1 MNNNLHKIGERLWRF
16 LEQALSG
23 RDPDRDVP
31 AAQEILHDLVDAIS
45 GPGLTKDRWDADL
58 LRTVDAPVKALLR
71 HPEDWNEAIKLTAIY
86 FSSEWRHE
94 HPFADITISRGVGSS
109 TQASLHPIK
118 IGLELPL
125 LKQLLARAEEEARI
139 RFFSGIS
146 EHAVLNAL
154 KIILPTFDLTFREIV
169 ALIDHV
175 ELLRDQ
181 NFGTGSFYEAIFRW
195 SITHSATARQ
205 IVDAWLMCE
214 PSASSLS
221 SDALLQF
228 VRAAVAEADNLD
240 WRDKVL
246 EQLDTRF
253 SEEDARLGVFI
264 ANLAWPRSRH
274 ADVEAR
280 HRFLIS
286 RIQRRPELLVE
297 AGIHAMF
304 LDASEFPLEALETA
318 LNLWRLL
325 PKSSSEHMRRIAA
338 TALIECGSRAIV
350 SAKKKD
356 LPLGPFTQIL
366 SLAIIVPPES
376 TGGQLNR
383 LDFLLEDL
391 VDAEEVSVCRFLAQW
406 LLSHRDSIA
415 QDGTSLEELFP
426 LLVQKGPDRATAWL
440 LTFMISPDR
449 ELRAIASILFG
460 RDRTATIPQEFLQHL
475 SKVAASALA
484 HILAGSENLPGQVWI
499 PCLVG
504 MAHMRVDLLEVTKT
518 LLLEDAAQQYP
529 GELRRALDR
538 WSEPPWL
545 EAAQT
550 ILDRLERTRREWQLR
565 GEIPELSLRPARGP
579 WLQREQ
585 QALSEAVRRAQGKAI
600 FMRIATK
607 VPIARGEAS
616 SWTGSPD
623 HRVPFSS
630 FQSSVEFPM
639 LEIID
644 PVEAKVRRIA
654 QRRKAEEL
662 IAMIPKNA
670 DA

>member
-1 MNNNLHKIGERLWRF
+1 MTNDLHKIGERVWRF
-16 LEQALSG
+16 LEQALDG

-31 AAQEILHDLVDAIS
+31 AAQVILHDLVDTIS
-45 GPGLTKDRWDADL
+45 GTGLTKERWDADL
-58 LRTVDAPVKALLR
+58 LRTVDVPVKALLS
-71 HPEDWNEAIKLTAIY
+71 HPERWNEAIKLTAIY
-86 FSSEWRHE
+86 FSSEWRNE
-94 HPFADITISRGVGSS
+94 HPFADITISRGIG
-109 TQASLHPIK
+109 TPIQTPLHPID
-118 IGLELPL
+118 IDLELPL
-125 LKQLLARAEEEARI
+125 LKQLLARADEESRI
-139 RFFSGIS
+139 RFFSDIS

-154 KIILPTFDLTFREIV
+154 KVVLPTFDLTFREMV
-169 ALIDHV
+169 TLIHRV
-175 ELLRDQ
+175 GLLGDQ
-181 NFGTGSFYEAIFRW
+181 NFGTGSFYEAVLRW
-195 SITHSATARQ
+195 STTHPAIARQ
-205 IVDAWLMCE
+205 IADAWLIRE

-221 SDALLQF
+221 ADALLGF
-228 VRAAVAEADNLD
+228 VRGAVVEAINLD

-253 SEEDARLGVFI
+253 SEDDSRLAVFV

-280 HRFLIS
+280 HGFLVS

-297 AGIHAMF
+297 TGIRAMF
-304 LDASEFPLEALETA
+304 LDASEFPLETLETA
-318 LNLWRLL
+318 LTLWRLL
-325 PKSSSEHMRRIAA
+325 PKSSSEDTRLVAA
-338 TALIECGSRAIV
+338 TALIECGSRATV
-350 SAKKKD
+350 SAKKKN
-356 LPLGPFTQIL
+356 LPLEPFTQIL
-366 SLAIIVPPES
+366 PFAIVVPLES
-376 TGGQLNR
+376 TTGQLSR

-391 VDAEEVSVCRFLAQW
+391 VDAEELPVCRFLEQW
-406 LLSHRDSIA
+406 LFAHRGSIA
-415 QDGTSLEELFP
+415 KGGASLEELFP

-440 LTFMISPDR
+440 LAFMISPDR
-449 ELRAIASILFG
+449 ELRAVASILFG
-460 RDRTATIPQEFLQHL
+460 RHRTTTLPREFLQHL
-475 SKVAASALA
+475 SRVATSALA
-484 HILAGSENLPGQVWI
+484 HVLAGGESLPGEVWI
-499 PCLVG
+499 PCLVDMG
-504 MAHMRVDLLEVTKT
+504 HMRVDLLEVIKT

-607 VPIARGEAS
+607 VSIARGGAS

-623 HRVPFSS
+623 HRVPFSV
-630 FQSSVEFPM
+630 FQTSVELPM
-639 LEIID
+639 LEVID
-644 PVEAKVRRIA
+644 PVAAMLRRLS
-654 QRRKAEEL
+654 RRREAEEF